1 MYGIFT
7 YSYHKSQPNVGK
19 STIHLYG
26 NILPETP
33 SFWFNLETFNF
44 KHLTG
49 FNDLFFFFGW
59 KIHLTRNPNQKRKE
73 TSICSRWLEKI
84 EPTKRSKNPNI
95 NQASRSLDLLVWC
108 LEKSEAHMTYHISQM
123 VVQNGDLPWYNLYTI
138 TQKTSPRIWVI
149 NPSKWRLP
157 VPTAEIVELNPY
169 QVIQSVFF
177 GMVNWPFGKG
187 NDWFLGERQFSCL
200 FHHMWRCLLGD
211 SDYHQCL
218 RLRGGG
224 DQKSSGSGTCITK
237 NSREKKRI
245 YPTKQ
250 KTRKNMWLVN
260 VLLLVLFFTSILP
273 VSQTQPKYLLVA
285 KVACLLGDIQETPQH
300 RDRPGSDTK
309 LTKARKT
316 AEIRLCL

>member
-1 MYGIFT
+1 
-7 YSYHKSQPNVGK
+7 
-19 STIHLYG
+19 
-26 NILPETP
+26 
-33 SFWFNLETFNF
+33 
-44 KHLTG
+44 
-49 FNDLFFFFGW
+49 
-59 KIHLTRNPNQKRKE
+59 
-73 TSICSRWLEKI
+73 
-84 EPTKRSKNPNI
+84 
-95 NQASRSLDLLVWC
+95 
-108 LEKSEAHMTYHISQM
+108 MTYHISQM

-169 QVIQSVFF
+169 QVIQSDFF

-237 NSREKKRI
+237 NSREKTRI

-250 KTRKNMWLVN
+250 KNKKKTCDWLMCFCWFYF
-260 VLLLVLFFTSILP
+260 LLPSFQYHRPNQNTFWSQRSPVFLEISKKRHNIGIDLV
-273 VSQTQPKYLLVA
+273 Q
-285 KVACLLGDIQETPQH
+285 IQN
-300 RDRPGSDTK
+300 
-309 LTKARKT
+309 
-316 AEIRLCL
+316 